1 MSTHA
6 RTWMLLAALGCGLSL
21 ALPLQA
27 LPAPGPLPLPPAPE
41 TDPMSDAWITTRIRA
56 ALVPLQRDAAVDVRV
71 NTTAGIVT
79 LEGVVDSP
87 LARERVL
94 ERVAAVRGVRGVEA
108 QALRIAGAAP
118 YP

>member
-1 MSTHA
+1 MKNPWHA
-6 RTWMLLAALGCGLSL
+6 WILLGGCLCGVAAP
-21 ALPLQA
+21 PLRAQVPPEPPQA
-27 LPAPGPLPLPPAPE
+27 AAPE
-41 TDPMSDAWITTRIRA
+41 QPDDAWITTRIRA

-118 YP
+118 HP